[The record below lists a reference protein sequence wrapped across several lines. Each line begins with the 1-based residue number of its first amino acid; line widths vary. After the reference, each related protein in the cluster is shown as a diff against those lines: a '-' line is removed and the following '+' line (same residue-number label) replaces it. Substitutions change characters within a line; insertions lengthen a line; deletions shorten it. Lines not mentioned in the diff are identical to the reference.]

1 MTVKKYG
8 GKPRFKLTNDGRMLP
23 TFDGL
28 SNVITGMG
36 TDRDRRSYN
45 RFSLNSF
52 NNFNNYFEME
62 AAYLENWIARA
73 VVDHP
78 VEDATREWR
87 RFTNNKADAI
97 SDAEKRFELQEKT
110 QEAFTWAGVYG
121 GAGILML
128 TDQNPAKPLKMSRIK
143 KDSLQNLVVLDRTL
157 IAPSTYNL
165 TNPLKENYMR
175 AESFR
180 VNGGTQEIHH
190 SHFVM
195 ASGAALP
202 MRLRGLNAGWD
213 DSILRRCLED
223 IKDSSAAKGGIASLI
238 GEANIDVISRE
249 NLGTDLSS
257 GDMDEEITK
266 RFLNFGMMKSLF
278 RLALLDSKETYERKQ
293 VSFGGLAEILS
304 VLMEWTA
311 GAARQPM
318 TRLFGVQSKGL
329 GDSGEG
335 DTKNYFNRIRGEQ
348 ESKYRK
354 FLNPLDEVI
363 IRSALGSMPDD
374 VEFEFNPLDL
384 PSDTEVADRNLAE
397 AQTDELRIQQKVVPR
412 SVIAKKLKEGGQYAI
427 DDQFITQL
435 EQDEQAERDGDF
447 HFDLGAA
454 KTADPGNVE
463 VPPTAPA
470 DNAQ

>member
-1 MTVKKYG
+1 MTEKKYG
-8 GKPRFKLTNDGRMLP
+8 GKPRYKLKNDGTMRP

-45 RFSLNSF
+45 RFSASSF
-52 NNFNNYFEME
+52 RNFNDYFEME
-62 AAYLENWIARA
+62 SAYLDNWIARA

-87 RFTNNKADAI
+87 RFTGEQAEAM
-97 SDAEKRFELQEKT
+97 SDAEKLFALQEKT

-121 GAGILML
+121 GAGILMM
-128 TDQNPAKPLKMSRIK
+128 TDQDQSKELDIGKIK
-143 KDSLQNLVVLDRTL
+143 KGSLKNLVVLDRTL
-157 IAPSTYNL
+157 IAPSSYNL
-165 TNPLKENYMR
+165 SNPLKENYMR

-180 VNGGTQEIHH
+180 VNGGAQEIHH

-195 ASGAALP
+195 APGAALP

-223 IKDSSAAKGGIASLI
+223 IKDSVAAKGGVASLI

-257 GDMDEEITK
+257 GDMDQEITT

-278 RLALLDSKETYERKQ
+278 RLALLDDKEKYERKQ
-293 VSFGGLAEILS
+293 ISFGGLGEILS

-335 DTKNYFNRIRGEQ
+335 DSKSYYNRIRGEQ

-354 FLNPLDEVI
+354 FFGVLDEVI
-363 IRSALGSMPDD
+363 IRSVLGDMPDD
-374 VEFEFNPLDL
+374 AKYEFNPLAL
-384 PSDTEVADRNLAE
+384 PTEAEVSDRNLAE
-397 AQTDELRIQQKVVPR
+397 AQADELRIQQKVVPR

-427 DDQFITQL
+427 DDEYITQL
-435 EQDEQAERDGDF
+435 EESEKAERDGDYLF
-447 HFDLGAA
+447 NLGEVKAE
-454 KTADPGNVE
+454 DPGNGK
-463 VPPTAPA
+463 VPPTDPA
-470 DNAQ
+470 ATAE

>member
-1 MTVKKYG
+1 MTDKYG
-8 GKPRFKLTNDGRMLP
+8 GKPRVKMMNDGSIVP

-28 SNVITGMG
+28 ANVITGLG

-45 RFSLNSF
+45 RFSLSSF

-87 RFTNNKADAI
+87 RFTGGKAEAI
-97 SDAEKRFELQEKT
+97 SDAEKRYELQEKT

-121 GAGILML
+121 GAGVLMM
-128 TDQNPAKPLKMSRIK
+128 TDQDPAKPLERDKIK
-143 KDSLQNLVVLDRTL
+143 KGSLKNLVVLDRTL
-157 IAPSTYNL
+157 ISPSTYNL
-165 TNPLKENYMR
+165 NDPLKENYMR

-180 VNGGTQEIHH
+180 VNAGTQEIHH

-202 MRLRGLNAGWD
+202 MRLRGMNAGWD
-213 DSILRRCLED
+213 DSILRRSLED
-223 IKDSSAAKGGIASLI
+223 IKDSAAAKGGIASLI
-238 GEANIDVISRE
+238 GEANIDVISRD

-257 GDMDEEITK
+257 GDMDEEITT

-293 VSFGGLAEILS
+293 ISFGGLGEILA

-335 DTKNYFNRIRGEQ
+335 DSKNYYNRIRGEQ

-354 FLNPLDEVI
+354 FFSPLDEVI
-363 IRSALGSMPDD
+363 IRSALGDLPDD
-374 VEFEFNPLDL
+374 VKFEFNPLAL
-384 PSDTEVADRNLAE
+384 PTEAEVSDRNLAE

-412 SVIAKKLKEGGQYAI
+412 SVVSKKLKEGGQYAI
-427 DDQFITQL
+427 DDKFITQL

-447 HFDLGAA
+447 HFSLGEAETTVA
-454 KTADPGNVE
+454 GDVK

-470 DNAQ
+470 GGTE